1 MTDTMRA
8 LRFHAYGDPR
18 DVLVL
23 EEAPV
28 SNPGP
33 GHIRVKVHGC
43 GLNPADWALCRGL
56 FQSELP
62 RGIGLDV
69 SGVVDAVGDG
79 VSDVK
84 VGDPV
89 LGAADYNHYLSAG
102 AADFAILHAWGAVPP
117 GLDLT
122 HAAALPMAIETASRC
137 LDGLDLAPGQTLL
150 VHAAGTVIGFAAVQI
165 GRMRG
170 AHVVATAGPTLAGR
184 IEALGVP
191 VTAYGDGMI
200 ERVRALCG
208 APDRIFDAG
217 PISGVLPDLVAVAGD
232 ADHVLTVSNHGPAAE
247 ALGVRNSFASGRLRN
262 DALGEFAAL
271 AAAGKFAVPVART
284 YPLTDWREAME
295 LSLSFRAG
303 GKLVL
308 LP

>member
-1 MTDTMRA
+1 MRA
-8 LRFHAYGDPR
+8 LRFHAYGDPG

-28 SNPGP
+28 PNPAAGQ
-33 GHIRVKVHGC
+33 IRVKVHGC

-56 FQSELP
+56 FASELP
-62 RGIGLDV
+62 RGVGLCV
-69 SGVVDAVGDG
+69 SGVVDTVGEG
-79 VSDVK
+79 VTDVK

-89 LGAADYNHYLSAG
+89 LGAADYSHFPSAG
-102 AADFAILHAWGAVPP
+102 AAEFAILHAWGAIPP

-137 LDGLDLAPGQTLL
+137 LDGLDLEPGQTLL

-165 GRMRG
+165 GLMRG
-170 AHVVATAGPTLAGR
+170 AQVVATAGPTLAGR

-191 VTAYGDGMI
+191 VTAYGDGMV

-217 PISGVLPDLVAVAGD
+217 PISPVLPDLVSLAGD
-232 ADHVLTVSNHGPAAE
+232 ADHVLTVSNHGPTAE

-262 DALGEFAAL
+262 DALGELAAL
-271 AAAGKFAVPVART
+271 AAEGKFHVPVART